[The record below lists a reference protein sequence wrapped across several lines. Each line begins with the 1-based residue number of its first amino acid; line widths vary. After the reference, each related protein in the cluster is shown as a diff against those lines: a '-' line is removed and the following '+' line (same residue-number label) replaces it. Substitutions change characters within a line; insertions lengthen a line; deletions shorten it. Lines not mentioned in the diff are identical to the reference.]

1 MASDMTKSGRGVSMA
16 ACAAALAASVG
27 LGPSPVAAAR
37 MIDQVSRYCT
47 TSWRNAGIHPQDW
60 SDCTQ
65 EAIAR
70 LLERVPQDKLDAA
83 LDAGETPE
91 HRELK
96 RAVWRTI
103 QRWRRALQFAPIDGR
118 QFAESDDAQEQVD
131 LRDTLAT
138 AVASL
143 SPRQQRILALWSEGF
158 SVDEIARELG
168 IPAARASD
176 QKYKAIRKLQRL
188 LADV

>member
-1 MASDMTKSGRGVSMA
+1 MA
-16 ACAAALAASVG
+16 ACAAALAAVG
-27 LGPSPVAAAR
+27 LGASPESAAAR
-37 MIDQVSRYCT
+37 TIDQVSRYCT

-60 SDCTQ
+60 LDCTQ

-103 QRWRRALQFAPIDGR
+103 QRWRRAPQYAPIDGR
-118 QFAESDDAQEQVD
+118 QFAESDNAQELVD
-131 LRDTLAT
+131 LRDTLAA

-143 SPRQQRILALWSEGF
+143 SPRQQHVVARWSEGY
-158 SVDEIARELG
+158 SIEEIARELG
-168 IPAARASD
+168 IAPAQASD